1 MLSFIRKTDQDCVV
15 SVFNFTPVTRE
26 NYRVAV
32 PEAGSYRVIFNSDSE
47 YYWGSNH
54 ATPIEVH
61 SEPQPWA
68 ERSHSIVINLPP
80 LAGLILQK
88 IR

>member
-1 MLSFIRKTDQDCVV
+1 MSLLRKTDQDCIVA
-15 SVFNFTPVTRE
+15 VFNFTPVTRN

-32 PEAGSYRVIFNSDSE
+32 PEAGSYKVIFNSDSE
-47 YYWGSNH
+47 YYWGSNFTT
-54 ATPIEVH
+54 AQEVH
-61 SEPQPWA
+61 SDPQPWA
-68 ERSHSIVINLPP
+68 ERSHSVTINLPP